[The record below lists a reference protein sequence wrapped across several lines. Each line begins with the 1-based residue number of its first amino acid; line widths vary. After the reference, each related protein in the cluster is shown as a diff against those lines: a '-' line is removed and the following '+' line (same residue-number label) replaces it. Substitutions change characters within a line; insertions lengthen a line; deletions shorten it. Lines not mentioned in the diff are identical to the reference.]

1 MNHAIMPATF
11 LAKSLMKS
19 IFDMCSCIPE
29 CDSNGDVLAELQI
42 EGEDVLLLVVV
53 QWKMYLVFELDT
65 FLA

>member
-1 MNHAIMPATF
+1 
-11 LAKSLMKS
+11 MKNIS
-19 IFDMCSCIPE
+19 DICSCIPE